1 MKLDMQ
7 INRSYQPLVGKVWMC
22 FILNIDN
29 EGSMKRAF
37 VRFVSPLS
45 STAKIPSILLLL
57 VHLKHHHNAEYLVID
72 PSSLSQIMKEKF
84 DHRI

>member
-1 MKLDMQ
+1 M
-7 INRSYQPLVGKVWMC
+7 NRSYQPLVGKVWMY

-45 STAKIPSILLLL
+45 STAKIPPILLLL
-57 VHLKHHHNAEYLVID
+57 VH
-72 PSSLSQIMKEKF
+72 
-84 DHRI
+84 